1 MGIAATDPPWLFAL
15 ALLSTSYASGF
26 DFACSCPHHTISY
39 FYRYRQS
46 RGLDFGDNYVFLFRW
61 EEEMGS
67 GDLALHGSHVGIVCH
82 SVGRDDGEV
91 ECLFSVC
98 NASKHFSSIVHFSCI
113 GRSDGKWATA
123 IFHFA

>member
-1 MGIAATDPPWLFAL
+1 
-15 ALLSTSYASGF
+15 
-26 DFACSCPHHTISY
+26 
-39 FYRYRQS
+39 
-46 RGLDFGDNYVFLFRW
+46 
-61 EEEMGS
+61 MGS

-82 SVGRDDGEV
+82 SVWRDDGEV